1 MINRRQ
7 LVAGLKPLAVTG
19 SLILLTACASTTDL
33 VRDCC
38 YSGKA
43 ALTRIEKVQFVMP
56 DGHQVPFGDL
66 NSEFQPQTGLFT
78 SAFDFRKV
86 DIARVTFAPLLPV
99 LPRYDANKDGH
110 LEEPEITVMY
120 IREAAI
126 GLGYE
131 VDHLAVDGVR
141 ADAVTVA
148 RADVGGLVSYIKY
161 RRDSMTLEAQA
172 IFQDLERVGI
182 DLRTQPDFG
191 GDRRVV
197 L

>member
-1 MINRRQ
+1 MNNRRQ
-7 LVAGLKPLAVTG
+7 LVAALKPLAVIG
-19 SLILLTACASTTDL
+19 SLILSTACASTTNL

-43 ALTRIEKVQFVMP
+43 ALTRIEKVQVVMP
-56 DGHQVPFGDL
+56 DGQQVRFGDL
-66 NSEFQPQTGLFT
+66 YSGFQPQTGLLT
-78 SAFDFRKV
+78 SAFDFRKL

-99 LPRYDANKDGH
+99 LPRYDANDDGH

-131 VDHLAVDGVR
+131 VDHLSVEGVR

-148 RADVGGLVSYIKY
+148 RADIGGLVSYIRD
-161 RRDSMTLEAQA
+161 RRGSMTPEAQA
-172 IFQDLERVGI
+172 IFQDLERLGI

-197 L
+197 R